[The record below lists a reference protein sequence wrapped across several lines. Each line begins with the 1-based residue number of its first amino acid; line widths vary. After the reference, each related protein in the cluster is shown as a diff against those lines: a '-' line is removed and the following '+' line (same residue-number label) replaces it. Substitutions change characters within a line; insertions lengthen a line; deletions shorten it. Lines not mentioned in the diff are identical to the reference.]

1 MIEIRNLNKS
11 FNKNHVLNNINLKI
25 NNKSIFGLIGINGAG
40 KSTLLRLISGILK
53 ADSGQIL
60 IDNQDVYENE
70 QIKSQLI
77 FVGDEL
83 FYTRNS
89 TIKQIKD
96 FYESFYCI
104 NNDNYY
110 KLLNLFKL
118 DENANVNDFSKGMKR
133 QIFLLISLSI
143 MPKVLLLDEAFDG
156 LDPLIRIQVKKIISD
171 SIIES
176 DSIIIISSHNLK
188 DLEDIC
194 DSYAILNNNHILNSG
209 NIIDKMAEINKYQI
223 AFKDDIDISSCN
235 SLDIIQ
241 INNQGKLKILVIR
254 GESRLVEQ
262 QLMALNPI
270 FMEKLP
276 INFEELFLYQV
287 EGELHDQK

>member
-11 FNKNHVLNNINLKI
+11 FGKNHVLNNINLKI

-53 ADSGQIL
+53 PDSGQIL
-60 IDNQDVYENE
+60 IDNQEVYENE
-70 QIKSQLI
+70 NIKSELI

-89 TIKQIKD
+89 TIKQIKM
-96 FYESFYCI
+96 FYESFYHF
-104 NNDNYY
+104 NNDNYH
-110 KLLNLFKL
+110 KLLNIFKL

-156 LDPLIRIQVKKIISD
+156 LDPLIRIQVKKLISD
-171 SIIES
+171 LIVDS

-223 AFKDDIDISSCN
+223 ALKEDIDISSN
-235 SLDIIQ
+235 TNLDIIQ
-241 INNQGKLKILVIR
+241 ANTQGKLKILVVR
-254 GESRLVEQ
+254 GASELVEQ

-270 FMEKLP
+270 FIEKLP

-287 EGELHDQK
+287 EGELHDKK